1 MPDSPLFSSSD
12 TLTYNIL
19 INGQPIKASYLV
31 LSIEL
36 ERAVFRIPTAKI
48 ILGAQ
53 SVDTE
58 NNQHFASESNDFIPG
73 VDIEIKLGYGSNNE
87 TLFHGMI
94 VKQGIRNL
102 TGLSNELIIHCRD
115 KSTKMTLGRKSAYY
129 QDMTDSAITASIL
142 SDYGLSSAVEATTC
156 THKQLVKYQLNDWD
170 FIVGRAEA
178 NGMLAYAE
186 NGKVSVK
193 KPLASG
199 MADLKVAFGK
209 DVLSYDCSIESPF
222 IEKNELNALADV
234 QQTRDRMFMMQGTIT
249 FIGNATPKLNTL
261 LEMNGF
267 GDRFN
272 GNALITSIQDS
283 VREGIWRTT
292 VGIGLPS
299 EWKDEQRALS
309 APSTGG
315 LLPAIS
321 GLQNGIVKK
330 IDEDP
335 DGQYRILVEVPVI
348 APAGAGIWARMAHFY
363 ATSGKGNFF
372 LPEIGDEV
380 VLGFL
385 NDDPRY
391 PIILGML
398 YSSNIQPPYPPDHKN
413 EIKAFVTKNDLKIE
427 FNDGD
432 KVLTI
437 KTPGGNE
444 FVLSD
449 KDKSITLKDQNGNTI
464 EMTDAGIALNSATDI
479 LLKANGKIEVQATT
493 DIAVRA
499 TGGDISLEGLNV
511 QAKAEIAFSA
521 EGSASAEIKAA
532 GTTTVQ
538 GAMVM
543 IN

>member
-1 MPDSPLFSSSD
+1 MPDSPLISSSD
-12 TLTYNIL
+12 IVSFEIL
-19 INGQPIKASYLV
+19 INGQQIKASYLV

-36 ERAVFRIPTAKI
+36 ERAIFRIPTAKI
-48 ILGAQ
+48 ILGTQ
-53 SVDTE
+53 PVDSE
-58 NNQHFASESNDFIPG
+58 NNQHFARESDDFIPG
-73 VDIEIKLGYGSNNE
+73 AEIEIKLGYGSNNE
-87 TLFHGMI
+87 TVFHGII

-102 TGLSNELIIHCRD
+102 TGLSDELIIHCRD

-129 QDMTDSAITASIL
+129 QDMTDSAITTSIL

-170 FIVGRAEA
+170 FIVARAEA

-193 KPLASG
+193 KPLDSG

-222 IEKNELNALADV
+222 IEKNELNALADA
-234 QQTRDRMFMMQGTIT
+234 QLPRDQMFIMQGTIT

-261 LEMNGF
+261 LELHGF
-267 GDRFN
+267 GDRFK

-283 VREGIWRTT
+283 IQEGIWRTT

-299 EWKDEQRALS
+299 EWQDAQRTLS

-315 LLPAIS
+315 LLPALG

-330 IDEDP
+330 MDEDP
-335 DGQYRILVEVPVI
+335 DGQYRILVEVPAI
-348 APAGAGIWARMAHFY
+348 DPAGAGIWARMAHFY
-363 ATSGKGNFF
+363 ATSGKGSFF

-385 NDDPRY
+385 NDDPCY

-432 KVLTI
+432 KVLSI

-449 KDKSITLKDQNGNTI
+449 KDKSITLKDQHGNKI
-464 EMTDAGIALNSATDI
+464 EMTDAGIALNSAKDI
-479 LLKANGKIEVQATT
+479 
-493 DIAVRA
+493 
-499 TGGDISLEGLNV
+499 
-511 QAKAEIAFSA
+511 
-521 EGSASAEIKAA
+521 EIKAA

>member
-1 MPDSPLFSSSD
+1 MPDSPFNTADIS
-12 TLTYNIL
+12 TFEIL
-19 INGQPIKASYLV
+19 INGTQIKDTYQV
-31 LSIEL
+31 LSIAV
-36 ERAVFRIPTAKI
+36 ERAIFRIPTAKI
-48 ILGAQ
+48 ILGTQ
-53 SVDTE
+53 PVDSE
-58 NNQHFASESNDFIPG
+58 NNQHFASESDDFIPG
-73 VDIEIKLGYGSNNE
+73 AEIEIKLGYGSNNE
-87 TLFHGMI
+87 TVFHGII

-102 TGLSNELIIHCRD
+102 TGIVDECIIHCRD

-193 KPLASG
+193 KPLDSG
-199 MADLKVAFGK
+199 MADLKLAFGK

-222 IEKNELNALADV
+222 IEKNELNALADA
-234 QQTRDRMFMMQGTIT
+234 QLTRDRMFMMQGTIT
-249 FIGNATPKLNTL
+249 LTGNATPKLNTL
-261 LEMNGF
+261 LELHGF
-267 GDRFN
+267 GDRFK

-283 VREGIWRTT
+283 IQEGIWRTT

-299 EWKDEQRALS
+299 EWQDAQHALS

-315 LLPAIS
+315 LLPAIG

-335 DGQYRILVEVPVI
+335 DGQYRILVEVPAI
-348 APAGAGIWARMAHFY
+348 AGAGIWARMAHFY
-363 ATSGKGNFF
+363 ATSGKGSFF

-385 NDDPRY
+385 NDDPCY

-398 YSSNIQPPYPPDHKN
+398 YSSNIPPPYPPDHKN

-432 KVLTI
+432 KVLSI

-449 KDKSITLKDQNGNTI
+449 KDKSITLKDQHGNTI

-499 TGGDISLEGLNV
+499 TGGDVSLEGLNV